1 MKTQTYLQIGQL
13 LCYMGSSAR
22 GLLDEPASYGPSR
35 LIDGVS
41 RLIGILEEEEGI
53 IEEELSRIKR
63 LIDQG
68 KFLAKTDQDQFRNL
82 LDEVVIALA
91 DWLNNI

>member
-1 MKTQTYLQIGQL
+1 MKAQTYSQIGQL

-22 GLLDEPASYGPSR
+22 GLLDEPVSYGPLR

-41 RLIGILEEEEGI
+41 RLIGILEEEGKI
-53 IEEELSRIKR
+53 DEELSRIKG

-68 KFLAKTDQDQFRNL
+68 KFLVMTDQDQFKNL
-82 LDEVVIALA
+82 LDEVVIALV
-91 DWLNNI
+91 DWLNSI

>member
-1 MKTQTYLQIGQL
+1 MKKQIYLQIGQS

-22 GLLDEPASYGPSR
+22 ELLDEPASYGPLR
-35 LIDGVS
+35 LIDSVS
-41 RLIGILEEEEGI
+41 RLIEILEEEGI
-53 IEEELSRIKR
+53 IDKELSHIKG
-63 LIDQG
+63 LIGQG
-68 KFLAKTDQDQFRNL
+68 RFLVMTDQDQFRNL

>member
-1 MKTQTYLQIGQL
+1 MKAQTYSKLSQL

-22 GLLDEPASYGPSR
+22 GLLDEPVSYGPFR

-41 RLIGILEEEEGI
+41 RLIGILEEEGI
-53 IEEELSRIKR
+53 IDEELSRIKG
-63 LIDQG
+63 LIEQG
-68 KFLAKTDQDQFRNL
+68 KFLAMTDHNQFKNL

-91 DWLNNI
+91 DWINNI